1 MTKEEVKKVDELVM
15 KTFTLAYELG
25 TKLDDLHREVR
36 ELRFKTDDVD
46 LEGALINLEH
56 AFFMVAQSIN
66 ILKEQTRNTLYP
78 LKKAPRGIEKQNA
91 KDRK

>member
-1 MTKEEVKKVDELVM
+1 MTREEVKKVDDIVM

-25 TKLDDLHREVR
+25 TKLDELHREVR
-36 ELRFKTDDVD
+36 ELRYKTDDID
-46 LEGALINLEH
+46 LESALINLEH

-78 LKKAPRGIEKQNA
+78 LKKAPRNLK
-91 KDRK
+91 K